1 MKRVC
6 LNNFTI
12 TGLEWCSN
20 SWNCN
25 PLHKYRSYDGNC
37 NNLRHPGMFGV
48 AFRPFRRAVK
58 AFYADGESVCLKK
71 IILLM
76 GFPVGIS
83 KPRLS
88 KKGGQLPSART
99 ISLNIHRPIYRS
111 DSRFSVMLAVWGQ
124 FLDHDITATALNQ
137 KTDGG
142 AISCCSNLTES
153 SPECFPVILDPYD
166 PYVRFNV
173 TCMEFVRS
181 APSPQCC
188 LGWFGSNL
196 KKFFKI
202 VVFRV
207 SRATEPS
214 FRFYRWFCGLWQ

>member
-1 MKRVC
+1 MLMVSLLLGRN
-6 LNNFTI
+6 LLDSNNRI
-12 TGLEWCSN
+12 YHN
-20 SWNCN
+20 
-25 PLHKYRSYDGNC
+25 RSELFKVKI
-37 NNLRHPGMFGV
+37 NLIDV
-48 AFRPFRRAVK
+48 
-58 AFYADGESVCLKK
+58 
-71 IILLM
+71 LL
-76 GFPVGIS
+76 FSGIS

-153 SPECFPVILDPYD
+153 SPECFPVILDRSD
-166 PYVRFNV
+166 PFTRFNV

-188 LGWFGSNL
+188 LGLLDTLRKVFVKML
-196 KKFFKI
+196 VFFQNNFTQN
-202 VVFRV
+202 V
-207 SRATEPS
+207 
-214 FRFYRWFCGLWQ
+214 